1 MVLLFPFLKLRYF
14 MQLKYAIFD
23 LDGTL
28 LDSLPVWDHLGLDM
42 LRRQGH
48 DPDPALGPV
57 LKYMTMTDGARL
69 CREMFQMPQSVEEIA
84 ALVED
89 EAQRA
94 YNTVIGVKPG
104 VVGFLDRLRAAGI
117 PMFVATNTRR
127 ELTEDGLRHNGLLD
141 YFQGIVTCPEV
152 GQGKK
157 EGPAVYEAA
166 LARLG
171 GTKADTVVFE
181 DALPPIRTAAG
192 AGFRVA
198 AIYDDSSLG
207 EHEEIKALAEVF
219 FHSYDEL
226 HLEA

>member
-1 MVLLFPFLKLRYF
+1 

-42 LRRQGH
+42 LRAQGY

-57 LKYMTMTDGARL
+57 LKSLTMADGATL
-69 CREMFQMPQSVEEIA
+69 CKKLFHMPQSVDEIA
-84 ALVED
+84 ALVEN

-104 VVGFLDRLRAAGI
+104 VVGFLNRLKAAKI
-117 PMFVATNTRR
+117 PMLVATNTRR
-127 ELTEDGLRHNGLLD
+127 ELVEDGLRHNGLLD

-157 EGPAVYEAA
+157 EGPAVYETA

-171 GTKADTVVFE
+171 GTRENTVVFE
-181 DALPPIRTAAG
+181 DALYPIRTAKR

-198 AIYDDSSLG
+198 AVYDASSRN
-207 EHEEIKALAEVF
+207 EEAEIRALADHYF
-219 FHSYDEL
+219 SSYDEIS
-226 HLEA
+226 LEL